1 MTYQP
6 LFYLIVFA
14 FCVGSGVLIGLRA
27 RRPTRILGWSIGI
40 GALATLGTILE
51 HLRQFG
57 TLSPVEAITDLIEVS
72 VMMAGPAFA
81 IRAIVTRIRPAG
93 NG

>member
-1 MTYQP
+1 MTNQP
-6 LFYLIVFA
+6 WFYLIAFA
-14 FCVGSGVLIGLRA
+14 FWVGLGVLIGLRA
-27 RRPTRILGWSIGI
+27 GRPTRLLGWSIGI
-40 GALATLGTILE
+40 GALATLGT

-57 TLSPVEAITDLIEVS
+57 AFSPVEAIIDLIEVS

-81 IRAIVTRIRPAG
+81 IRAIVTRLRP

>member
-6 LFYLIVFA
+6 WFYLIAFA
-14 FCVGSGVLIGLRA
+14 FWVGLGVLIGLRA
-27 RRPTRILGWSIGI
+27 GRPTRLLGWSIGI

-57 TLSPVEAITDLIEVS
+57 TFSPVEAIINLIEVS

-81 IRAIVTRIRPAG
+81 IRAIVTRRPAG
-93 NG
+93 NS

>member
-6 LFYLIVFA
+6 WFYLIVFA
-14 FCVGSGVLIGLRA
+14 FCVGLGVLIGLRA
-27 RRPTRILGWSIGI
+27 RRPASVLGWSIGI
-40 GALATLGTILE
+40 GALATLGTTE
-51 HLRQFG
+51 DLRQFG
-57 TLSPVEAITDLIEVS
+57 TFSPVNAIIDLLEVS

-81 IRAIVTRIRPAG
+81 IRAIVTQFRPAG